1 MPLELD
7 VFRGYDIRGLYPS
20 QINEDLAVKLGHALS
35 MYLGNKGPVVVGR
48 DGRTSSP
55 SLHQA
60 LLQGLTKSGID
71 VIDIGVCTTPMT
83 SYALYYLGAP
93 CGVMISASHNPP
105 EYNAFKLFRRITGVI
120 SGVQQLSAADGLSE
134 IKNMVENY
142 AFKPAAQPGKVI
154 LNDIMTDYRE
164 ELITHAG
171 TIKGLQVVA
180 DYGNGVGAISADPL
194 LKSLP
199 ISYTALYPESD
210 GNFPHHIPDNH
221 NEDNFKDLITAVKRD
236 GADVGLFFD
245 GDADRCIAVDETGQI
260 VSPEI
265 MTGIYA
271 LDFLANRGKE
281 KSDADIEPIIYHDL
295 RFSRAVIE
303 EIKAAGGITKKLPVG
318 NTYYKDALIKHGGFI
333 GGEWTGHIM
342 WAENNARDDGLFNGL
357 KLLGIMTKTGKKLSE
372 LAQPFRKYYKPFEIS
387 MTLARPLSSETL
399 KQSLQKTFSDGSLS
413 FIDGVSVDYPDWWF
427 NLRLSNTTPV
437 LRLTI
442 EGPDKAFVDEK
453 IEYIKTLIS
462 KYIGPS

>member
-318 NTYYKDALIKHGGFI
+318 NTYYKDALIKHGGF
-333 GGEWTGHIM
+333 
-342 WAENNARDDGLFNGL
+342 
-357 KLLGIMTKTGKKLSE
+357 
-372 LAQPFRKYYKPFEIS
+372 FRKYYKPFEIS